1 MSELDII
8 RIVQN
13 AKKIALTDAL
23 ESLMIEH
30 MRLKKVNP
38 EMAKGLHLAI
48 VYLRSQ
54 RNDIR

>member
-1 MSELDII
+1 MSEFDII

-23 ESLMIEH
+23 ESLMVEH

>member
-1 MSELDII
+1 MSEFDII

-54 RNDIR
+54 RSDTK